1 MCKHCTKVSLVGRRL
16 LIFANAREFAR
27 FVSRIAVAFALILTL
42 CHGPADA
49 EGGTLPL
56 PQSAPIL
63 TMTGAVANTN
73 AAGSA
78 TFDAAM
84 FAALPRQRITTSTPW
99 YDQPRT
105 FEGPLLRDL
114 LAATGASGRMLKVE
128 ALNDYAA
135 LVPFSDALAYNV
147 IIADR
152 IDGELIPIRGRGPL
166 FIIYPF
172 DQMPQLKTEQYYQR
186 AVWQVKSIEVR
197 P

>member
-1 MCKHCTKVSLVGRRL
+1 VVRST
-16 LIFANAREFAR
+16 
-27 FVSRIAVAFALILTL
+27 
-42 CHGPADA
+42 AD
-49 EGGTLPL
+49 L
-56 PQSAPIL
+56 
-63 TMTGAVANTN
+63 
-73 AAGSA
+73 
-78 TFDAAM
+78 
-84 FAALPRQRITTSTPW
+84 
-99 YDQPRT
+99 
-105 FEGPLLRDL
+105 EGPLLRDL